1 MTKLGR
7 MIAPYFRPTAPKSP
21 AQRHRAARYKARKFA
36 ATLHLEL
43 ETFRGET
50 GVNVW
55 PTKHIEDDPFD
66 GDHYAE
72 DWEGALGRIRSYAVI
87 RALVK

>member
-7 MIAPYFRPTAPKSP
+7 LIAAYIQPTAPASP
-21 AQRHRAARYKARKFA
+21 HQRHRAARHKARKLA

-55 PTKHIEDDPFD
+55 PTKNIDNDPFD

-72 DWEGALGRIRSYAVI
+72 DWADALGRVRSYATI
-87 RALVK
+87 QSLVR

>member
-7 MIAPYFRPTAPKSP
+7 MIAPYFRPAAPKSP
-21 AQRHRAARYKARKFA
+21 ARRHRAARYKARKLA

-50 GVNVW
+50 GLNVW
-55 PTKHIEDDPFD
+55 PTKPIDDDPFD

-72 DWEGALGRIRSYAVI
+72 DWEDALGRIRSYAAI
-87 RALVK
+87 GALIK

>member
-21 AQRHRAARYKARKFA
+21 AQRHRAARYKARKLA

-72 DWEGALGRIRSYAVI
+72 DWEDALGRIRSYAVI

>member
-1 MTKLGR
+1 MTQLGR
-7 MIAPYFRPTAPKSP
+7 MIAPYFRPSAPKSP
-21 AQRHRAARYKARKFA
+21 AQRHRAARHKARKLA

-50 GVNVW
+50 GLNVW
-55 PTKHIEDDPFD
+55 PTKPIDDDPFD

-72 DWEGALGRIRSYAVI
+72 DWEDALGRIRSYAAI
-87 RALVK
+87 RALIK

>member
-7 MIAPYFRPTAPKSP
+7 MIAPYFRPAAPKSP
-21 AQRHRAARYKARKFA
+21 AQRHRAARHKARKLA

-55 PTKHIEDDPFD
+55 PTKPIDDDPFD
-66 GDHYAE
+66 GMTT
-72 DWEGALGRIRSYAVI
+72 LRIGRTRSVASAHMPLLA
-87 RALVK
+87 RS